1 MSTFEATQGGGRA
14 PAAAAP
20 RLPALDALRGLM
32 ALAVAVY
39 HLSTWTHIV
48 KLGTRANTT
57 VALLGLY
64 SVQGFFVISGFC
76 FFYLYRDVRFDL
88 AQSRAFFIRRFFRI
102 APLYY
107 AVLALNLLLGQ
118 AIEPVTVRRL
128 IENVTLTF
136 GLFHPNHSL
145 LLGGWSIGI
154 EYVFYLAFPLL
165 IRLLRVRGALYPI
178 ALLSCLLAWQVT
190 QQIQALP
197 ELQKFNGYARVPN
210 HACLFLLGGV
220 AADLR
225 ARTRLR
231 LSARSVGLGLCAL
244 LTAALC
250 AQPTVYDHFE
260 LVTGAAR
267 VGGVLLCV
275 LGVLLCAMR
284 GEHEQRSTLGAT
296 LGDLSYAVYL
306 LHPLAWLLTTRLLSA
321 ARQPHAAFALALVLT
336 LCLAALAHRAL
347 ERPLLQLGRRL
358 AERETPRRR
367 QPAAAPGRV

>member
-1 MSTFEATQGGGRA
+1 MRTFEATQGGGGA
-14 PAAAAP
+14 LATPAP

-48 KLGTRANTT
+48 KLGTRANTA

-76 FFYLYRDVRFDL
+76 FFYLYREARFDL
-88 AQSRAFFIRRFFRI
+88 AHSRAFFIRRFFRI

-118 AIEPVTVRRL
+118 AIEPVTARRVL
-128 IENVTLTF
+128 ENVTLTF

-154 EYVFYLAFPLL
+154 EYVFYFAFPLL
-165 IRLLRVRGALYPI
+165 IRVLRARGALYLI
-178 ALLSCLLAWQVT
+178 TLLSCLVAWRVT
-190 QQIQALP
+190 QQIPALP

-225 ARTRLR
+225 ARTRLS
-231 LSARSVGLGLCAL
+231 LSARGVAVGLSAL
-244 LTAALC
+244 LAAALS
-250 AQPTVYDHFE
+250 AQPVVYDHFE
-260 LVTGAAR
+260 LVTGATRA
-267 VGGVLLCV
+267 GGVLLCA
-275 LGVLLCAMR
+275 LSVLLCAMR
-284 GEHEQRSTLGAT
+284 GEQPLGSKAGA
-296 LGDLSYAVYL
+296 LLADLSYAIYL
-306 LHPLAWLLTTRLLSA
+306 LHPLAWLLTTRLLDVGQ
-321 ARQPHAAFALALVLT
+321 QPRAAFALALALT
-336 LCLAALAHRAL
+336 LCLAALAHRLL

-358 AERETPRRR
+358 AERETPRRP
-367 QPAAAPGRV
+367 QPAAAPGGT